1 MKKKKQLRAQLRKIV
16 RSTPFQ
22 KQDKV
27 REIELI
33 VLRAIELIQSY
44 QRPAWVMSSQV
55 MQNPSLRKARGRPNQ
70 TPYRILLSAAIF
82 RAWQIG
88 QGEKPIVNKRLPG
101 AMPSPFVAF
110 ATKIYHLLYVQNT
123 IDNLDMYRSL
133 GNRLE
138 RDHFTQQMVQ

>member
-22 KQDKV
+22 NQDKV
-27 REIELI
+27 KIIELI
-33 VLRAIELIQSY
+33 VLRAIELVQSY
-44 QRPAWVMSSQV
+44 QLRTWAVSSQM
-55 MQNPSLRKARGRPNQ
+55 MQNPSLRKARGRSNQ
-70 TPYRILLSAAIF
+70 TPYRTLLSAAIF
-82 RAWQIG
+82 RAWQVG
-88 QGEKPIVNKRLPG
+88 YGEKPIVNKRLPG
-101 AMPSPFVAF
+101 AIPSPFVAF
-110 ATKIYHLLYVQNT
+110 ATKIYHLLHIQNT

>member
-1 MKKKKQLRAQLRKIV
+1 MKKKKQLRAEIRKIV
-16 RSTPFQ
+16 RSTAFQ
-22 KQDKV
+22 NQDKV
-27 REIELI
+27 KTIELI

-44 QRPAWVMSSQV
+44 QRRAWVMSSQV

-70 TPYRILLSAAIF
+70 TPNRTLLSGAIF
-82 RAWQIG
+82 RAWQVG
-88 QGEKPIVNKRLPG
+88 HGEKPIVNKRLPG
-101 AMPSPFVAF
+101 AIPSPFVAF
-110 ATKIYHLLYVQNT
+110 ATKIYHLLHIQNT